1 MNEKQTKYECTGPF
15 FSAVFVTKYQQ
26 IAFFCNARPTSLKL
40 AHISNKS
47 GFLNASRYEREET
60 FKSTFFCW
68 WINRRLC
75 WNILYAFFMS
85 EKKTLNKALKLFIT
99 IVVKQTLLT
108 IQSRWKA
115 IEEVSVFYSVHIWQD
130 HLDYLK

>member
-1 MNEKQTKYECTGPF
+1 MSEK
-15 FSAVFVTKYQQ
+15 
-26 IAFFCNARPTSLKL
+26 
-40 AHISNKS
+40 
-47 GFLNASRYEREET
+47 
-60 FKSTFFCW
+60 
-68 WINRRLC
+68 
-75 WNILYAFFMS
+75 

-115 IEEVSVFYSVHIWQD
+115 IEEVSVVYSVHILQD